1 MNYTDVLISP
11 IDVSYHIA
19 IKTGSVSGASSDSRV
34 FVKLYG
40 EKGDTNKMIL
50 AVSDND
56 LRNYFETG
64 RTDVFTIE
72 TFDIGRASSSDMYA
86 ELMTNIY
93 LGFLILCHPL
103 CLQIN
108 RLLIGHT
115 NEGLRAGWFLD
126 SVQISVPVHGMQ
138 YMFPSHRWL
147 CKDEADGKV
156 EIEIYPSE
164 ILDIEKCNDAQAFKN
179 PVSDPELKCVALLS
193 LILFSVHLL

>member
-1 MNYTDVLISP
+1 M
-11 IDVSYHIA
+11 
-19 IKTGSVSGASSDSRV
+19 
-34 FVKLYG
+34 
-40 EKGDTNKMIL
+40 
-50 AVSDND
+50 
-56 LRNYFETG
+56 
-64 RTDVFTIE
+64 
-72 TFDIGRASSSDMYA
+72 
-86 ELMTNIY
+86 
-93 LGFLILCHPL
+93 LCHPL
-103 CLQIN
+103 CVQIN

-179 PVSDPELKCVALLS
+179 PVSDPELNCVALLS